1 MRKLRGAASAGS
13 TSGSSTANNSTPEGS
28 RTPTVPAA
36 NGRTTEEALMD
47 ARVLV
52 SLNTL
57 KKLFNEYTHPR
68 EPLSEQERDAKLYDM
83 LPLFCKVS
91 EAILIE
97 YIANN
102 SPSLQVFSS
111 CPANDMSE
119 KFWDVV
125 AFCQQVSR
133 LMVSEIR
140 KRARVEGVDIEEYPY
155 KVHVVGGIQF
165 QPPADVIMQHL
176 VLFRGSQALHL
187 CLEAIAT

>member
-13 TSGSSTANNSTPEGS
+13 TSGTSTANNSTPEGNRS
-28 RTPTVPAA
+28 PSVPAA

-68 EPLSEQERDAKLYDM
+68 EPLSEQERDAKLYEM

-91 EAILIE
+91 EPILIK
-97 YIANN
+97 YMANN

-140 KRARVEGVDIEEYPY
+140 KRASNQSTEAASIAIVKFLEVETTEETSSGWMLLATLNLLANGD
-155 KVHVVGGIQF
+155 VSLIQ
-165 QPPADVIMQHL
+165 VCCI
-176 VLFRGSQALHL
+176 
-187 CLEAIAT
+187 